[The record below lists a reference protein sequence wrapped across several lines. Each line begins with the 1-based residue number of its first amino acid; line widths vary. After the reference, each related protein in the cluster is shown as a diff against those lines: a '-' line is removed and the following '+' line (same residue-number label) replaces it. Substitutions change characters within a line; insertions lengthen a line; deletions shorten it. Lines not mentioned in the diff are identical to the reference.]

1 MSPIYRLKLDFAS
14 EEYLVFS
21 PFLAAAAGGGL
32 GCADVV
38 LPVDGAVLTLET
50 VLAVAAVESL
60 VVAVGDLDVADV
72 GLEVE
77 RPGEGL
83 QAEKNNEG

>member
-1 MSPIYRLKLDFAS
+1 MDFAS
-14 EEYLVFS
+14 EEYLVFL
-21 PFLAAAAGGGL
+21 PFLAAAAGGGGL

-60 VVAVGDLDVADV
+60 VVAVGGLDVADV

>member
-1 MSPIYRLKLDFAS
+1 MDFAS

-21 PFLAAAAGGGL
+21 PFLAAAAAGGL

-60 VVAVGDLDVADV
+60 VAAVESLVVAVGGLDVADV

>member
-1 MSPIYRLKLDFAS
+1 M
-14 EEYLVFS
+14 
-21 PFLAAAAGGGL
+21 
-32 GCADVV
+32 V

-60 VVAVGDLDVADV
+60 VVAVGGLDVADV

>member
-1 MSPIYRLKLDFAS
+1 MDFAS

-21 PFLAAAAGGGL
+21 PFLAAAAGGL

-60 VVAVGDLDVADV
+60 VVAVGGLDVADV

-83 QAEKNNEG
+83 QAEKNNEGWGKKNP

>member
-1 MSPIYRLKLDFAS
+1 MDFAS
-14 EEYLVFS
+14 GEYLVFS

-38 LPVDGAVLTLET
+38 LPVDGAVLTLEA

-60 VVAVGDLDVADV
+60 VVAVGGLDVADV

-83 QAEKNNEG
+83 